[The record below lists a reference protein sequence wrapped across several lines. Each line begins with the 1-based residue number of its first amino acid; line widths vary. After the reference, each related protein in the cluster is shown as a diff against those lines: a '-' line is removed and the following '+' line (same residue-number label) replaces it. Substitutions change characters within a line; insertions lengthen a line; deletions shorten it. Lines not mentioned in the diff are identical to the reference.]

1 MLVSY
6 ITQKYAGILTKEDVL
21 QLFQKMTEKL
31 SGNRS
36 EAVRR
41 CGLTGKATY
50 DWEKTKYVKLETKQK
65 VLEACLGTDFLTAT
79 EYLLD
84 RSNDR
89 TVDILRSFLSK
100 IYMEAIET
108 ESKDQF
114 KILLE
119 KYDVSRKKH
128 RGLIKDQIED
138 EVADMSWLM
147 RQKASELDLP
157 VPEKT
162 IEEISLKE
170 WLEVFPVIVDS
181 YVKDPREAH
190 LMAETLGLPK
200 KSIEIVWPS
209 LEKLKSVK
217 LTTQVSSSYAV
228 LETGKIWAWRGGEAA
243 IAREELSMYA
253 SQVKRPP
260 EAPLTAETA
269 LTA

>member
-6 ITQKYAGILTKEDVL
+6 ITEKYAGILTKEDVL
-21 QLFQKMTEKL
+21 QLFAKMTEKL
-31 SGNRS
+31 QGNRS
-36 EAVRR
+36 EAIRQ

-50 DWEKTKYVKLETKQK
+50 DWEKAKYVKLGTKQK
-65 VLEACLGTDFLTAT
+65 VLEASLRIGFLTTT
-79 EYLLD
+79 EYLLS
-84 RSNDR
+84 RSSDR
-89 TVDILRSFLSK
+89 TMDILRTFLSK

-119 KYDVSRKKH
+119 KYDVSKKKH
-128 RGLIKDQIED
+128 CGLIKDQIED

-200 KSIEIVWPS
+200 KSVEIVWPS

-253 SQVKRPP
+253 SPVKRLP
-260 EAPLTAETA
+260 EAPLAAGRA